1 MLTYDTTLQVI
12 ARTAQQDLLLDGGLL
27 GRHVLVLLSGGVGT
41 TMEEDEGRRRA
52 RRRD

>member
-12 ARTAQQDLLLDGGLL
+12 ARTAQQDLFLDGCLL

-41 TMEEDEGRRRA
+41 TREEDKGHRRV